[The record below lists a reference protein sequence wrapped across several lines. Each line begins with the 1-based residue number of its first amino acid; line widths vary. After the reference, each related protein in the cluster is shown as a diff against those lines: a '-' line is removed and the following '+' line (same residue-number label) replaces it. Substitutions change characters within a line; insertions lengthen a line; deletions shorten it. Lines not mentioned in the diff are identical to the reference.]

1 MIKFLLIILTA
12 GFSLQQ
18 ILAMNNEEIERM
30 EVKRFGLLDDGRTVK
45 VYTLKNKIGNSIEI
59 LDLGGIIKSINVAD
73 HNGEFS
79 DIALGF
85 NNPQQ
90 YLTDSPYMGALI
102 GRYANRIAKGKFT
115 IDEVE
120 YSLPVNNFENTLH
133 GGIIGFDKRIWES
146 SASTVDNEAQLELSL
161 ISKDGDQGYPGTI
174 STIVTYRFDDQNKL
188 TITYLA
194 TTDKTT
200 VINLTNHT
208 YFNLDGHNSGSILD
222 HEVMIN
228 ASHYTPVDNTL
239 IPTGEIAA
247 VKGTPMDFQTSK
259 PIGRDISIDD
269 PQLSFGLGF
278 DHNWVLNKS
287 DENTINVAAT
297 VYSPKT
303 GKFINVYTDQP
314 GIQFYTGNFLDGSI
328 KGKNG
333 TFYNHRNAFCLE
345 TQHFPNSPNQHNF
358 PTTEL
363 RPGEQYKTTTIF
375 EFGIKK

>member
-1 MIKFLLIILTA
+1 
-12 GFSLQQ
+12 
-18 ILAMNNEEIERM
+18 
-30 EVKRFGLLDDGRTVK
+30 
-45 VYTLKNKIGNSIEI
+45 
-59 LDLGGIIKSINVAD
+59 
-73 HNGEFS
+73 
-79 DIALGF
+79 
-85 NNPQQ
+85 
-90 YLTDSPYMGALI
+90 MGALF

-287 DENTINVAAT
+287 DENTINLAAT

-375 EFGIKK
+375 EFGVKK

>member
-18 ILAMNNEEIERM
+18 ILAMNNKEIERM

-45 VYTLKNKIGNSIEI
+45 VYTLKNKIGNNIEI

-146 SASTVDNEAQLELSL
+146 SASTVDNKAQLELSL

-200 VINLTNHT
+200 VINL
-208 YFNLDGHNSGSILD
+208 S
-222 HEVMIN
+222 
-228 ASHYTPVDNTL
+228 L
-239 IPTGEIAA
+239 IHI
-247 VKGTPMDFQTSK
+247 
-259 PIGRDISIDD
+259 
-269 PQLSFGLGF
+269 
-278 DHNWVLNKS
+278 
-287 DENTINVAAT
+287 
-297 VYSPKT
+297 
-303 GKFINVYTDQP
+303 
-314 GIQFYTGNFLDGSI
+314 
-328 KGKNG
+328 
-333 TFYNHRNAFCLE
+333 
-345 TQHFPNSPNQHNF
+345 
-358 PTTEL
+358 
-363 RPGEQYKTTTIF
+363 
-375 EFGIKK
+375 